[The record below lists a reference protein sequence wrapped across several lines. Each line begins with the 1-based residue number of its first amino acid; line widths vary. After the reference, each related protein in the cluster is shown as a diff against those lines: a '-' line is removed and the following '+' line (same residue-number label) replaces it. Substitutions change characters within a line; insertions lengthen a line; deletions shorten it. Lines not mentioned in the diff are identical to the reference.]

1 MLTLM
6 INTEF
11 HIFLTDADDD
21 KESIYTRVTVG
32 LLAEGEVS
40 GSLTEMGRGV

>member
-1 MLTLM
+1 MLTVM

-21 KESIYTRVTVG
+21 KESIYTRVTIE
-32 LLAEGEVS
+32 LAEGEVS
-40 GSLTEMGRGV
+40 GSLTETGQGL